1 MKRTIIITILFSLFS
16 ALSTYLLFD
25 SMRSFKTE
33 VRESKMAVK
42 EMQEQV
48 NTIENKYKSEI
59 QYWVLKNNSLNSK
72 IQKTET
78 ELKQSKQ
85 RANSLQGK
93 IQNLISPSPTLPEGK
108 GENSGEECDSLKKY
122 IEDFISETTIKD
134 SLCDTEIFDLKNVIQ
149 NKDSAMAICEKS
161 FMQMK
166 QVTDSSLAM
175 QNALAAQL
183 NLSDKKIRRENRKTK
198 FLSAGLFI
206 LSGIT
211 ATLLLQK

>member
-59 QYWVLKNNSLNSK
+59 QYWVLKNNTLNSK

-85 RANSLQGK
+85 KSNSLQWK
-93 IQNLISPSPTLPEGK
+93 IQTMISESRTIQDTSDIVS
-108 GENSGEECDSLKKY
+108 NCDSLKNE
-122 IEDFISETTIKD
+122 IEIFIAETEAKD
-134 SLCDTEIFDLKNVIQ
+134 NLYESEIFDLKLVIQ
-149 NKDSAMAICEKS
+149 NKDSAFAVCEKS
-161 FMQMK
+161 F
-166 QVTDSSLAM
+166 LAM
-175 QNALAAQL
+175 NDVVKNSLEQQTALADKL
-183 NLSDKKIRRENRKTK
+183 NVADKELKKQNRKTK
-198 FLSAGLFI
+198 FLSAAVFI
-206 LSGIT
+206 LSGAT
-211 ATLLLQK
+211 ATLLLAK